1 MAKISYCGWLLVS
14 ALLLSKRAELRLVRR
29 LTTLDTKRRKLGMI
43 GTLPSLDFVAHPYIS
58 LLICLTRKFA

>member
-1 MAKISYCGWLLVS
+1 
-14 ALLLSKRAELRLVRR
+14 
-29 LTTLDTKRRKLGMI
+29 MI